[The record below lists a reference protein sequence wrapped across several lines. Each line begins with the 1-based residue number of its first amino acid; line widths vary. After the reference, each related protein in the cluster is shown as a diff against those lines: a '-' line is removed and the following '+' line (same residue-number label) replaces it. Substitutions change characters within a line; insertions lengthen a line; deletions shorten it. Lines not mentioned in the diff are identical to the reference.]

1 MPRESALA
9 IWAYN
14 ATGIANLGS
23 RHCHLK
29 RGTFMNGITKNFLYF
44 LFFFVIASALGS
56 ARSPKNSPAQNPS
69 SPSAQ
74 TSAANLMPGAKV
86 DPSGVMFFSNDQV
99 SQSFAKGVPIYNGN
113 PERNYHVQIYHRD
126 KSGEV
131 EIHTKDTDIF
141 YVLEGSATFVT
152 GGTILAGKNTAPDEV
167 RGPSM
172 NGGEVRL
179 ISKGD
184 VIITPA
190 NVTHWFK
197 EVQSPITYFVVKV
210 R

>member
-1 MPRESALA
+1 M
-9 IWAYN
+9 
-14 ATGIANLGS
+14 
-23 RHCHLK
+23 
-29 RGTFMNGITKNFLYF
+29 TKTTKSVFYF
-44 LFFFVIASALGS
+44 LFLSVIASALGS

-69 SPSAQ
+69 SQSAQ

-86 DPSGVMFFSNDQV
+86 DPSGVMFFSNDLV

-113 PERNYHVQIYHRD
+113 SERNYHVQIYHRD
-126 KSGEV
+126 KTGEV

-141 YVLEGSATFVT
+141 YVLEGSATFAT
-152 GGTILAGKNTAPDEV
+152 GGTMLAGKNTAPDEL

-172 NGGEVRL
+172 NGGEARL

-184 VIITPA
+184 VVIIPA
-190 NVTHWFK
+190 NVAHWFK
-197 EVQSPITYFVVKV
+197 EIQSPITYFVVKV